1 LAKLFCSIGF
11 VLLLSIWVFTNNVV
25 AQNPGI
31 PMDHEIIDDF
41 MFQISEAMTTAD
53 LQSEYDEYKVFL
65 NE

>member
-1 LAKLFCSIGF
+1 MNDIPLEESIEH
-11 VLLLSIWVFTNNVV
+11 I
-25 AQNPGI
+25 I
-31 PMDHEIIDDF
+31 EIIDDF

>member
-1 LAKLFCSIGF
+1 
-11 VLLLSIWVFTNNVV
+11 LLSIWVFTNNVV